1 MIAIIQE
8 LMKEFI
14 HTLSWVRL
22 CSDDEP
28 ETWMELVISLFVCLL
43 RVLVFLVIT
52 TVMWFLIITLFSS
65 VL

>member
-8 LMKEFI
+8 LMREFI
-14 HTLSWVRL
+14 RTLAWVRL

-28 ETWMELVISLFVCLL
+28 ETWWELAISLFVCLL
-43 RVLVFLVIT
+43 RILVFLVIT
-52 TVMWFLIITLFSS
+52 AVMWFLIITLFSS